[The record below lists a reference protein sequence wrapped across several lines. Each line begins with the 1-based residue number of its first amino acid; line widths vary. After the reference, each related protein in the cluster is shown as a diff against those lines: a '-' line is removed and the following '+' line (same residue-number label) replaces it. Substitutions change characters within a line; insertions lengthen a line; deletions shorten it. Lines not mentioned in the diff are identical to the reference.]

1 MREPQRF
8 DIDEASAVGHA
19 AVSRRSVRMRNAV
32 VFAFVALAWLAIDM
46 ISKQYFN
53 TYDVGEHI
61 AGPFAGIFQFTLV
74 HNTGAAWGMFGDS
87 TVALG
92 VFSLIVCALLIAYLF
107 LYDRRAHWASAIG
120 VGLVV
125 AGGVGNALDRFTL
138 GYVVDFID
146 PVFID
151 FPVFNIAD
159 IGVTCGVVI
168 VLIALFLS
176 MREEERSTCEQIDVS
191 RRDVGR

>member
-19 AVSRRSVRMRNAV
+19 AVPRRSVRMRNAV
-32 VFAFVALAWLAIDM
+32 VFALIALAWLAIDI

-53 TYDVGEHI
+53 AYEVGEHI
-61 AGPFAGIFQFTLV
+61 AEPFAGIFQFTLV

-159 IGVTCGVVI
+159 IGVTCGVII

-176 MREEERSTCEQIDVS
+176 MRKEERGTCEQIDVS